1 MRKAIK
7 YLLALFLVSF
17 SYSSCKKYPDGPLL
31 NFTSKENRIERTWTL
46 EYLEIGGID
55 STSYFLDE
63 NDSGF
68 KFNRVRFFHDRGD
81 SRIDYN
87 SIKNPYGSSIDFD
100 WWFSDKNKILVIDLS
115 LTNPPVYS
123 VEDRVGPFW
132 IIEKVEFRIRKLTKE
147 ELWLETTYNGN
158 LTKAHFREK

>member
-7 YLLALFLVSF
+7 YLLALFFVTL

-31 NFTSKENRIERTWTL
+31 NFTSKEKRIERTWTL

-68 KFNRVRFFHDRGD
+68 KFNFLKLKLGRDASYVD
-81 SRIDYN
+81 
-87 SIKNPYGSSIDFD
+87 YGSNRNLYRFVYVNCYLIDNKKKLSIDRQNYD
-100 WWFSDKNKILVIDLS
+100 PS
-115 LTNPPVYS
+115 VYS
-123 VEDRVGPFW
+123 LKDQVGPFW
-132 IIEKVEFRIRKLTKE
+132 VNDKVEFRIRKLTKE

-158 LTKAHFREK
+158 LTKVHFREK